1 MTSSRIRIQTAVLG
15 FVLLPA
21 TVGVLAVHAV
31 GGWWKNN
38 RRKDRI
44 DLPVRYALIVSL
56 RTRAE
61 DVDIYT
67 PIAAALS
74 IPTEAVAIEI

>member
-1 MTSSRIRIQTAVLG
+1 
-15 FVLLPA
+15 
-21 TVGVLAVHAV
+21 VLAVHAV

-44 DLPVRYALIVSL
+44 ELAIRYALIVSL
-56 RTRAE
+56 RTKSE

-67 PIAAALS
+67 PIATALA
-74 IPTEAVAIEI
+74 IPAEAVAIEI